1 MKPASFSIAIL
12 SFFSRHGQYFH
23 PTKDQPRTRPASP
36 FLYICCNFGQIFCTN
51 IIQFFS
57 VENMG
62 HNQLRKCSK
71 YHLVSLL
78 NEKQRSTFAIFL
90 HIFYPCPLLN
100 NSAMGNIFC
109 LLSYNSC
116 KRLKLS
122 VFQFNNLITEQF
134 RVFDKTIF
142 LILLNNS
149 RHFLIFSLAFLH
161 HHVIFKMFYVW
172 KPFSTLSAS
181 WHLSVTFCMSL
192 QEAFQSEWFLA

>member
-78 NEKQRSTFAIFL
+78 NEKQRSTFANFL
-90 HIFYPCPLLN
+90 HLFYPCPLLT
-100 NSAMGNIFC
+100 NSAMEG
-109 LLSYNSC
+109 
-116 KRLKLS
+116 
-122 VFQFNNLITEQF
+122 FQP
-134 RVFDKTIF
+134 
-142 LILLNNS
+142 
-149 RHFLIFSLAFLH
+149 
-161 HHVIFKMFYVW
+161 HVIFRH
-172 KPFSTLSAS
+172 SIELNSIN
-181 WHLSVTFCMSL
+181 
-192 QEAFQSEWFLA
+192 